1 MYKFTKISQAEI
13 PWDKIES
20 CYDSTCFHSR
30 QWHQY
35 LNKIG
40 HSTFVVSIECE
51 NETIGYFVGECSG
64 FIFKIVS
71 APMSNSGTYSMGLTM
86 TQNITESERVN
97 IYKLLAN
104 WLFVNNYAHL
114 LQIDDWQLRRTSED
128 WIPYENFHHDILE
141 KNGIKYTIRPTLC
154 AKVNTSI
161 EEMWSKLHYKSC
173 KYSINKA
180 KKNGLYIKQI
190 TNVEEIDE
198 FVKIHYSQLTEVCK
212 KQGMRPMPSQRK
224 NRMKILCESLFPNRV
239 LMLEVIGNDDNGKE
253 QVMSSGIF
261 AIDKGQ
267 CSYWTGASYQ
277 RYQKYCP
284 NELMVWE
291 AMSMIHNLG
300 GGELNFGGMATY
312 KLKFGTVYEYVP
324 RFNFAKYNWLTQI
337 RPTIKKIYN
346 TLRSIIARI
355 KGRKSFK

>member
-13 PWDKIES
+13 PWDKIEL

-40 HSTFVVSIECE
+40 HRSFVVSIEKA
-51 NETIGYFVGECSG
+51 NEIIGYFVGEYRN
-64 FIFKIVS
+64 FIFKFVS
-71 APMSNSGTYSMGLTM
+71 APMSNSGTYTMGLTM
-86 TQNITESERVN
+86 THFIPELERIT

-114 LQIDDWQLRRTSED
+114 LQIDDWQLRCTREN
-128 WIPYENFHHDILE
+128 WIPNEDFHHDLLE
-141 KNGIKYTIRPTLC
+141 TNSIKYTVRPTLC
-154 AKVNTSI
+154 AIVNTSV

-180 KKNGLYIKQI
+180 RKNGLYVKQI
-190 TNVEEIDE
+190 TNFEEIDE

-212 KQGMRPMPSQRK
+212 KQGMHPMPSQRQ
-224 NRMKILCESLFPNRV
+224 NRMKLLCASLFPKRV
-239 LMLEVIGNDDNGKE
+239 LMLEVIGNDENGNE

-291 AMSMIHNLG
+291 AMCMIHNLG
-300 GGELNFGGMATY
+300 GGELNFGGIAAY

-324 RFNFAKYNWLTQI
+324 RFYFAKYNWLTQI
-337 RPTIKKIYN
+337 RPNIKKIYS
-346 TLRSIIARI
+346 TLKIIIAKI
-355 KGRKSFK
+355 KGRKQFK